1 MTGIKG
7 KSGGFREGAKRPEKY
22 GEPTKVMRVPL
33 SLIPDLEKKMDRLER
48 KAAQKRTKR

>member
-33 SLIPDLEKKMDRLER
+33 SLIPALEKKMQALEK
-48 KAAQKRTKR
+48 KAAKKK